1 MSNNSQEINNIKA
14 WSAFSFRDFRL
25 LWISGLCASVTM
37 QTRILTFGVWLYQET
52 GSGLQLGL
60 LGLVQLAVQM
70 PSNLFGGAFA
80 DQFDRRKLIASTQ
93 SFSFFLIGLATI
105 LFVTDNLHPWHIYS
119 IVGILGLTSTL
130 GAPAR
135 SALTANVIPSSHMMH
150 AVTSNTATFQISM
163 ILTPLLFSS
172 TIELIG
178 LEGAFLTAV
187 IFSVPA
193 TIFPLFVRLKYN
205 IDGNKNT
212 QNTSMIKRIYE
223 GFKFVKNHPILPGLY
238 ALDIGVTVVSFYRE
252 IMPLI
257 VDKLFRQ
264 GPWAIGPLSAANS
277 LGGVA
282 GSFLVL
288 SLANYRSKGMLVLY
302 ATGTYAL
309 LLFAFGS
316 IQYLDLN
323 TIFILTVGSIIIAGL
338 GATDA
343 IGMTTRQTTVQLT
356 TPDNMRGRAVS
367 FHSFCAMGANNIG
380 TFHVGFMS
388 SRIGAGNTMILGG
401 VVSICVVLAI
411 FKFVSGLRNY
421 RYP

>member
-1 MSNNSQEINNIKA
+1 MSNNSQETNNIKA

-80 DQFDRRKLIASTQ
+80 DQLDRRKLIASTQ

-205 IDGNKNT
+205 IDGNKHT

>member
-1 MSNNSQEINNIKA
+1 
-14 WSAFSFRDFRL
+14 
-25 LWISGLCASVTM
+25 M

-80 DQFDRRKLIASTQ
+80 DQLDRRKLIASTQ
-93 SFSFFLIGLATI
+93 SFSFFLIGLATV

>member
-1 MSNNSQEINNIKA
+1 MSNNSQETNNIKP

-205 IDGNKNT
+205 IDGNQNT

>member
-1 MSNNSQEINNIKA
+1 MSNNSQETNNIKA

-277 LGGVA
+277 IGGVA

>member
-1 MSNNSQEINNIKA
+1 
-14 WSAFSFRDFRL
+14 
-25 LWISGLCASVTM
+25 M

-80 DQFDRRKLIASTQ
+80 DQLDRRRLIAFTQ
-93 SFSFFLIGLATI
+93 SFSFFLIGLSSI
-105 LFVTDNLHPWHIYS
+105 LFITDNLKPWHIYS
-119 IVGILGLTSTL
+119 MVGILGLTSTL

-187 IFSVPA
+187 IFSIPA
-193 TIFPLFVRLKYN
+193 TIFPLFVNLKYN
-205 IDGNKNT
+205 IDTNENT
-212 QNTSMIKRIYE
+212 QNISMIKRIYE

-257 VDKLFRQ
+257 VDTLFRQ

-316 IQYLDLN
+316 IQYIELN
-323 TIFILTVGSIIIAGL
+323 TIFILTVGSVIIAGL

-401 VVSICVVLAI
+401 IVSICVVLAI

>member
-1 MSNNSQEINNIKA
+1 
-14 WSAFSFRDFRL
+14 
-25 LWISGLCASVTM
+25 M
-37 QTRILTFGVWLYQET
+37 QTRILSFGVWLYQET

-80 DQFDRRKLIASTQ
+80 DQLDRRKLIAFTQ
-93 SFSFFLIGLATI
+93 SFSFFLIGLSTI
-105 LFVTDNLHPWHIYS
+105 LFITDNLKPWHIYS
-119 IVGILGLTSTL
+119 MVGILGLTSTL

-187 IFSVPA
+187 IFSIPA
-193 TIFPLFVRLKYN
+193 TIFPLFVNLKYN
-205 IDGNKNT
+205 IDTNENT
-212 QNTSMIKRIYE
+212 QNISMIKRIYE

-257 VDKLFRQ
+257 VDKLFKQ

-316 IQYLDLN
+316 IQYIDLN
-323 TIFILTVGSIIIAGL
+323 TIFILTVGSVIIAGL

-401 VVSICVVLAI
+401 IVSICVVLAI

>member
-1 MSNNSQEINNIKA
+1 
-14 WSAFSFRDFRL
+14 
-25 LWISGLCASVTM
+25 M

>member
-1 MSNNSQEINNIKA
+1 
-14 WSAFSFRDFRL
+14 
-25 LWISGLCASVTM
+25 M

-80 DQFDRRKLIASTQ
+80 DQLDRRRLIAFTQ
-93 SFSFFLIGLATI
+93 SFSFFLIGLSTI
-105 LFVTDNLHPWHIYS
+105 LFITDNLKPWHIYS
-119 IVGILGLTSTL
+119 MVGILGLTSTL

-187 IFSVPA
+187 IFSIPA
-193 TIFPLFVRLKYN
+193 TIFPLFVNLKYN
-205 IDGNKNT
+205 IDTNENT
-212 QNTSMIKRIYE
+212 QNISMIKRIYE

-316 IQYLDLN
+316 IQYIELN
-323 TIFILTVGSIIIAGL
+323 TIFILTVGSVIIAGL

-401 VVSICVVLAI
+401 IVSICVVLAI

>member
-1 MSNNSQEINNIKA
+1 MY
-14 WSAFSFRDFRL
+14 
-25 LWISGLCASVTM
+25 GLFTEV
-37 QTRILTFGVWLYQET
+37 
-52 GSGLQLGL
+52 
-60 LGLVQLAVQM
+60 
-70 PSNLFGGAFA
+70 
-80 DQFDRRKLIASTQ
+80 
-93 SFSFFLIGLATI
+93 
-105 LFVTDNLHPWHIYS
+105 
-119 IVGILGLTSTL
+119 
-130 GAPAR
+130 
-135 SALTANVIPSSHMMH
+135 
-150 AVTSNTATFQISM
+150 
-163 ILTPLLFSS
+163 
-172 TIELIG
+172 
-178 LEGAFLTAV
+178 
-187 IFSVPA
+187 
-193 TIFPLFVRLKYN
+193 
-205 IDGNKNT
+205 
-212 QNTSMIKRIYE
+212 
-223 GFKFVKNHPILPGLY
+223 
-238 ALDIGVTVVSFYRE
+238 
-252 IMPLI
+252 PLI
-257 VDKLFRQ
+257 VDILFRQ
-264 GPWAIGPLSAANS
+264 GPCAIGPLSAANS

-411 FKFVSGLRNY
+411 LAVAHFVLPTALAKPCATHFGIILSFE
-421 RYP
+421 PEI

>member
-1 MSNNSQEINNIKA
+1 
-14 WSAFSFRDFRL
+14 
-25 LWISGLCASVTM
+25 M

-80 DQFDRRKLIASTQ
+80 DQLDRRKLIASTQ

>member
-1 MSNNSQEINNIKA
+1 
-14 WSAFSFRDFRL
+14 
-25 LWISGLCASVTM
+25 M

-80 DQFDRRKLIASTQ
+80 DQLDRRKLIAFTQ
-93 SFSFFLIGLATI
+93 SFSFFLIGLSTI
-105 LFVTDNLHPWHIYS
+105 LFITDNLKPWHIYS
-119 IVGILGLTSTL
+119 MVGILGLTSTL

-187 IFSVPA
+187 IFSIPA
-193 TIFPLFVRLKYN
+193 TIFPLFVNLKYN
-205 IDGNKNT
+205 IDTNENT
-212 QNTSMIKRIYE
+212 QNISMIKRIYE

-257 VDKLFRQ
+257 VDKLFKQ

-316 IQYLDLN
+316 IQYIDLN
-323 TIFILTVGSIIIAGL
+323 TIFILTVGSVIIAGL

-401 VVSICVVLAI
+401 IVSICVVLAI

>member
-1 MSNNSQEINNIKA
+1 
-14 WSAFSFRDFRL
+14 
-25 LWISGLCASVTM
+25 M
-37 QTRILTFGVWLYQET
+37 QTRILSFGVWLYQET

-80 DQFDRRKLIASTQ
+80 DQLDRRKLIAFTQ
-93 SFSFFLIGLATI
+93 SFSFFLIGLSTI
-105 LFVTDNLHPWHIYS
+105 LFITDNLKPWHIYS
-119 IVGILGLTSTL
+119 MVGILGLTSTL

-187 IFSVPA
+187 IFSIPA
-193 TIFPLFVRLKYN
+193 TIFPLFVNLKYN
-205 IDGNKNT
+205 IDTNENT
-212 QNTSMIKRIYE
+212 QNISMIKRIYE

-316 IQYLDLN
+316 IQYIDLN
-323 TIFILTVGSIIIAGL
+323 TIFILTVGSVIIAGL

-401 VVSICVVLAI
+401 IVSICVVLAI

>member
-1 MSNNSQEINNIKA
+1 
-14 WSAFSFRDFRL
+14 
-25 LWISGLCASVTM
+25 M

-80 DQFDRRKLIASTQ
+80 DQLDRRRLIAFTQ
-93 SFSFFLIGLATI
+93 SFSFFLIGLSTI
-105 LFVTDNLHPWHIYS
+105 LFITDNLKPWHIYS
-119 IVGILGLTSTL
+119 MVGILGLTSTL

-187 IFSVPA
+187 VFSIPA
-193 TIFPLFVRLKYN
+193 TIFPLFVNLKYN
-205 IDGNKNT
+205 IDTNENT
-212 QNTSMIKRIYE
+212 QNISMIKRIYE

-316 IQYLDLN
+316 IQYIDLN
-323 TIFILTVGSIIIAGL
+323 TIFILTVGSVIIAGL

-401 VVSICVVLAI
+401 IVSICVVLAI

>member
-1 MSNNSQEINNIKA
+1 MSNNSQETNNIKA

-80 DQFDRRKLIASTQ
+80 DQLDRRKLIASTQ

>member
-1 MSNNSQEINNIKA
+1 MSNNSQETNNIKA

-80 DQFDRRKLIASTQ
+80 DQLDRRKLIASTQ

-380 TFHVGFMS
+380 TFHVGYMS

>member
-1 MSNNSQEINNIKA
+1 MSNNSQETNNIKA

-80 DQFDRRKLIASTQ
+80 DQLDRRKLIASTQ

-323 TIFILTVGSIIIAGL
+323 TIFILTVRSIIIAGL

-421 RYP
+421 LYP

>member
-1 MSNNSQEINNIKA
+1 
-14 WSAFSFRDFRL
+14 
-25 LWISGLCASVTM
+25 M

-80 DQFDRRKLIASTQ
+80 DQLDRRKLIASTQ

-105 LFVTDNLHPWHIYS
+105 LFVTDKLQPWHIYS
-119 IVGILGLTSTL
+119 IVGILGVTSTL

-187 IFSVPA
+187 IFSIPA
-193 TIFPLFVRLKYN
+193 TIFPLFIHLKYN
-205 IDGNKNT
+205 IDGNVNI

-316 IQYLDLN
+316 IQFLDLN

>member
-1 MSNNSQEINNIKA
+1 
-14 WSAFSFRDFRL
+14 
-25 LWISGLCASVTM
+25 M

-411 FKFVSGLRNY
+411 FKFVSG
-421 RYP
+421 

>member
-1 MSNNSQEINNIKA
+1 
-14 WSAFSFRDFRL
+14 
-25 LWISGLCASVTM
+25 M

-80 DQFDRRKLIASTQ
+80 DQLDRRRLIAFTH
-93 SFSFFLIGLATI
+93 SFSFFLIGLSTI
-105 LFVTDNLHPWHIYS
+105 LFITDNLKPWHIYS
-119 IVGILGLTSTL
+119 MVGILGLTSTL

-187 IFSVPA
+187 IFSIPA
-193 TIFPLFVRLKYN
+193 TIFPLFVNLKYN
-205 IDGNKNT
+205 IDTNENT
-212 QNTSMIKRIYE
+212 QNISMIKRIYE

-316 IQYLDLN
+316 IQYIDLN
-323 TIFILTVGSIIIAGL
+323 TIFILTVGSVIIAGL

-401 VVSICVVLAI
+401 IVSICVVLAI

>member
-1 MSNNSQEINNIKA
+1 LSNNSQETNNIKA

-80 DQFDRRKLIASTQ
+80 DQLDRRKLIASTQ

>member
-1 MSNNSQEINNIKA
+1 
-14 WSAFSFRDFRL
+14 
-25 LWISGLCASVTM
+25 M

-80 DQFDRRKLIASTQ
+80 DQLDRRRLIAFTQ
-93 SFSFFLIGLATI
+93 SFSFFLIGLSTI
-105 LFVTDNLHPWHIYS
+105 LFITDNLKPWHIYS
-119 IVGILGLTSTL
+119 MVGILGLTSTL

-178 LEGAFLTAV
+178 IEGAFLTAV
-187 IFSVPA
+187 IFSIPA
-193 TIFPLFVRLKYN
+193 TIFPLFVNLKYN
-205 IDGNKNT
+205 IDTNENT
-212 QNTSMIKRIYE
+212 QNISMIKRIYE

-316 IQYLDLN
+316 IQYIDLN
-323 TIFILTVGSIIIAGL
+323 TIFILTVGSVIIAGL

-401 VVSICVVLAI
+401 IVSICVVLAI

>member
-1 MSNNSQEINNIKA
+1 MSNNSQETNNIKA

>member
-1 MSNNSQEINNIKA
+1 
-14 WSAFSFRDFRL
+14 
-25 LWISGLCASVTM
+25 M

-105 LFVTDNLHPWHIYS
+105 LFVTDNLHSWHIYS